1 MKHIIGCREDH
12 SEWHMNP
19 SCREAEA
26 LTRERDGA
34 MTLERTVI
42 TSLSCVQ
49 FMSLMQTLAP
59 KIYVQRVQRNVFF
72 WWVDCSEI
80 PPHEG
85 LIQPAKVN
93 SVHGKLSLQ
102 LPLSVFFPTNTHTW
116 TWTNTQSD
124 VCEVW
129 KKGNPSDICFSHY
142 HNNWHSTAQSKSVAD
157 WGRIIRERR
166 KKFQS

>member
-85 LIQPAKVN
+85 LIQPAKVT

-102 LPLSVFFPTNTHTW
+102 LPLSLSFSPQTHTRGREQ
-116 TWTNTQSD
+116 THRAMCVKYEKRETHLISVSVITIIIGTPLHR
-124 VCEVW
+124 VRVW
-129 KKGNPSDICFSHY
+129 QTG
-142 HNNWHSTAQSKSVAD
+142 
-157 WGRIIRERR
+157 GE
-166 KKFQS
+166 